1 MATSIASYSVGL
13 NLDAS
18 GYISGGRLSRAETAA
33 IVRQI
38 NAARDPTEKYMRS
51 VNQLENAHRKGAI
64 ETGTY
69 NRLLDAAKTKL
80 HNLQS
85 ATDQTAK
92 ATTSWTSSAMAG
104 VSRLVAAYAG
114 LQTIKKAVALGI
126 QVEQAETQLEV
137 LTDSANNAKF
147 LMGELRDFAARSPIT
162 FTGATDAAKTML
174 MFDVQVQ
181 DVMRNVQA
189 LGDITGGN
197 NERFKNMTLA
207 FSQMTSAGRL
217 LGQDLRQMVD
227 AGFNPLQQISKT
239 TGESM
244 IELKKRMEDGGVSAA
259 EVTQA
264 FIDATSAGGRF
275 DGMTERMS
283 ETMGGKLTIAMSE
296 LELVAVRLSDA
307 LSPLIIQLTSGFSA
321 GIGPLSA
328 ILGIVEKM
336 SDGFGFLVAVATDAA
351 HAVTMPFKALSGTL
365 EENEIPHAI
374 NDYLDLLD
382 KRDQE
387 RAAAAAQK
395 DLKLEVPDVA
405 QAAVGFGD
413 KFGGLIDSA
422 VEGLRSKLNNPATFD
437 VIPDAVRQGLG
448 QAYQMMETNA
458 RALQIADAEIAK
470 LSSNSPLA
478 KSAAQ
483 GSQEAYSII
492 VGAQNT
498 SAAKQLAETQRHT
511 ALLAANLRAQEEANR
526 LIAAQEN
533 PLAGVM

>member
-18 GYISGGRLSRAETAA
+18 GYIAGGKLSRTETAA

-51 VNQLENAHRKGAI
+51 VNQLEKALQTGAI
-64 ETGTY
+64 EQGTY
-69 NRLLDAAKTKL
+69 NRLLDAAKGKL

-92 ATTSWTSSAMAG
+92 STTSWTSTAMAG

-114 LQTIKKAVALGI
+114 LQTIKKAVSLGI

-147 LMGELRDFAARSPIT
+147 LMGELRDFAASSPLT
-162 FTGATDAAKTML
+162 FTGATNAARTML

-244 IELKKRMEDGGVSAA
+244 IDLKKRMEDGGVSAQ

-264 FIDATSAGGRF
+264 FYAATEAGGRF

-283 ETMGGKLTIAMSE
+283 ETMGGKLTIAMSD
-296 LELVAVRLSDA
+296 LELVGVRLSDA

-321 GIGPLSA
+321 GIGPLSSILA
-328 ILGIVEKM
+328 IVGKM

-351 HAVTMPFKALSGTL
+351 HAVSLPFEAMRGNLENAGT
-365 EENEIPHAI
+365 PHAI

-382 KRDQE
+382 KRDRE
-387 RAAAAAQK
+387 RAASAAQEK
-395 DLKLEVPDVA
+395 LKLEVPDVA
-405 QAAVGFGD
+405 ASAPGLGD
-413 KFGGLIDSA
+413 KLGGILDSTL
-422 VEGLRSKLNNPATFD
+422 ESFRSKMSNPATFD
-437 VIPDAVRQGLG
+437 VIPDAVSQGLG

-478 KSAAQ
+478 KSAQQ
-483 GSQEAYSII
+483 GSQDAYSII
-492 VGAQNT
+492 VGAQNS
-498 SAAKQLAETQRHT
+498 SAAKQLAEAQRQT
-511 ALLAANLRAQEEANR
+511 ALLSANLKAQEEANR
-526 LIAAQEN
+526 LAKANEN
-533 PLAGVM
+533 PFGGVL